1 MTQEKKLPQFL
12 YSMLP
17 HFWQRVEARKYSA
30 SAQALMMH
38 FAGFLFGFHKTE
50 AKISYSILQRYSGL
64 SRPTVIKACKELV
77 DGGLITHRVEN
88 NISIFGVVID
98 EDEELKKIQKH
109 VNKELNTGKESL
121 PPDSQEII
129 TSQNSLLAKPLTS
142 KDSLPPPSQN
152 SLHIKDSPLL
162 KKGLAKERANA
173 GFFDDVFFDFEKG
186 EFHMSPE
193 QEAKYEELYEKRI
206 KSLGLDMTQI
216 YQKACKKIIE
226 RRNTDSEVKKPGVW
240 LDRYF
245 RDASYGDVFKYGA
258 QSKEEKKNFESNYEF
273 WCSLSHYTDM
283 RVSGRFLLVN
293 DKEYNFYSSPEIFKE
308 AFINYEF

>member
-1 MTQEKKLPQFL
+1 MKEEFFVPNFTQAPNYFFDELLKELSSTEVHVMCAIIRKTYGWHKAEDRISFSQLTQATGLALSTVQNAIKKLVEKGIIVSKIVNGIRA
-12 YSMLP
+12 YS
-17 HFWQRVEARKYSA
+17 FIVK
-30 SAQALMMH
+30 
-38 FAGFLFGFHKTE
+38 
-50 AKISYSILQRYSGL
+50 
-64 SRPTVIKACKELV
+64 KENEV
-77 DGGLITHRVEN
+77 TN
-88 NISIFGVVID
+88 
-98 EDEELKKIQKH
+98 
-109 VNKELNTGKESL
+109 KESL
-121 PPDSQEII
+121 RDQQQNNSYIPNAGIDTVQNNSYIPESGIGVYRIPVTPP
-129 TSQNSLLAKPLTS
+129 LPLNGNTERTAFLN
-142 KDSLPPPSQN
+142 KDSK
-152 SLHIKDSPLL
+152 IKEP
-162 KKGLAKERANA
+162 NA

-258 QSKEEKKNFESNYEF
+258 QSKEEKKNFESNYEY
-273 WCSLSHYTDM
+273 WCSLPHYTDM

-293 DKEYNFYSSPEIFKE
+293 NKEYNFYSAPEIFKE